1 MTEKLKPEGA
11 LMLSLMCQ
19 PFLALAF
26 FLAGAGLAPSDQERD
41 LNFLTRYLTQSSNPK
56 VRAQC
61 ARDLEKLG
69 SAAKPAARALCRAL
83 LDSSESV
90 RTAADSALEKIDS
103 QLYWP
108 VRALVSR
115 PDESKHARAIAALCK
130 MKENARPAVPI
141 LLFHL
146 SVSVLEF
153 RLSSADAVQKQ
164 LAALVRLERTRIRES
179 DPIET
184 ILEKILDQV
193 ITQKNADVEAEGL
206 EHLKERQSRLPRL
219 IHLDMKAL
227 AEIAG
232 DEKIVLRSLGD
243 VSRSPEVA
251 FRRDAVAIFE
261 DLGAANPKLRAQIV
275 LLLMPRTRDV
285 SLDIRLLA
293 VRTLGTY
300 GKDATRAI
308 PALRRLKT
316 KDPSEEVRQAAA
328 QALEKIDHQ
337 GGV

>member
-1 MTEKLKPEGA
+1 MT
-11 LMLSLMCQ
+11 SLVRQ
-19 PFLALAF
+19 AFVAVVF
-26 FLAGAGLAPSDQERD
+26 FLAGVGLAAADQERD
-41 LNFLTRYLTQSSNPK
+41 LTFLMRYVTQSSNPK

-61 ARDLEKLG
+61 AKDLEKLG
-69 SAAKPAARALCRAL
+69 PAAKPATRALCRAL
-83 LDSSESV
+83 LDPSESV
-90 RTAADSALEKIDS
+90 RTAADSALEKVDS

-115 PDESKHARAIAALCK
+115 PDASKHARAIAALCK

-153 RLSSADAVQKQ
+153 RLSSAEAVQTQ
-164 LAALVRLERTRIRES
+164 LATLVRLERTRIRES

-184 ILEKILDQV
+184 VLEKILDQV
-193 ITQKNADVEAEGL
+193 INQMHADVEAEELG
-206 EHLKERQSRLPRL
+206 HVKERQTRLPAQ

-243 VSRSPEVA
+243 VSRSPEIV

-261 DLGAANPKLRAQIV
+261 ELGAANPKLRAQIV
-275 LLLMPRTRDV
+275 LVLIPRTKDV
-285 SLDIRLLA
+285 STDIRLLA
-293 VRTLGTY
+293 VRTLGSF

-316 KDPSEEVRQAAA
+316 KDRSEEVRQAAA
-328 QALEKIDHQ
+328 LALDKIEQ
-337 GGV
+337 PSRRP

>member
-1 MTEKLKPEGA
+1 
-11 LMLSLMCQ
+11 
-19 PFLALAF
+19 
-26 FLAGAGLAPSDQERD
+26 
-41 LNFLTRYLTQSSNPK
+41 
-56 VRAQC
+56 
-61 ARDLEKLG
+61 
-69 SAAKPAARALCRAL
+69 
-83 LDSSESV
+83 
-90 RTAADSALEKIDS
+90 
-103 QLYWP
+103 
-108 VRALVSR
+108 
-115 PDESKHARAIAALCK
+115 

-193 ITQKNADVEAEGL
+193 ITQKHADVEAEGL

-261 DLGAANPKLRAQIV
+261 DLGAAKPKIRAQIV
-275 LLLMPRTRDV
+275 LTLMPRTRDV
-285 SLDIRLLA
+285 SADIRLLA
-293 VRTLGTY
+293 ARTLGAY

-328 QALEKIDHQ
+328 QALDKIEHQ
-337 GGV
+337 GGANK